1 MTDPK
6 EEKNAKDAK
15 NIKDIKIAALKEKS
29 AEYFFLICSLMSIGA
44 VLLICYFIFRGAWPT
59 IKSEGLWH
67 FLTFNKWKPTDDP
80 PLFGIYNMIAGSV
93 YVTLG
98 ACVIGV
104 PVGVLSAVYMAKYCP
119 RKIYAVMT
127 QFVSLLAGIPSI
139 IYGFFGMMLIVPFI
153 AEHFSGNGNSVMA
166 ASIVLGIM
174 ILPTVIKVSEVS
186 LRAVPKSY
194 FEGALALGATKEQA
208 IFFVGIPAA
217 KSGILAGI
225 ILGIGRAIG
234 ETMAVVMVA
243 GNSNILPKSIFKSV
257 RTLTANIVLEMGYA
271 SDSHYDA
278 IVATGAILFLFILL
292 LNMVLNVINKNANAS
307 GGLS

>member
-1 MTDPK
+1 MANGINDF
-6 EEKNAKDAK
+6 
-15 NIKDIKIAALKEKS
+15 KEKG
-29 AEYFFLICSLMSIGA
+29 AEYLFLLCSLVSIGA
-44 VLLICYFIFRGAWPT
+44 VLLICYFIFAGAFPAL
-59 IKSEGLWH
+59 KSVGLWA
-67 FLTFNKWKPTDDP
+67 FLTGDLWKPTDVP
-80 PLFGIYNMIAGSV
+80 PSFGIFNMIAGSV
-93 YVTLG
+93 YVTAG
-98 ACVIGV
+98 ACVLGV
-104 PVGVLSAVYMAKYCP
+104 PVGVFAAVYMAKYCP
-119 RKIYAVMT
+119 PKIYPVAS
-127 QFVSLLAGIPSI
+127 QLVSLLAGIPSI

-153 AEHFSGNGNSVMA
+153 QEYGAGNGNSVLA

-186 LRAVPKSY
+186 IRAVPKAY
-194 FEGALALGATKEQA
+194 FEGALALGATREQS

-243 GNSNILPKSIFKSV
+243 GNSNILPDSIFKSV

-271 SDSHYDA
+271 AGPHYDA
-278 IVATGAILFLFILL
+278 IVATGAVLFVFILI
-292 LNMVLNVINKNANAS
+292 LNIVLNIINRGAQTS